1 MQLQNRVVVG
11 SRCSCGLL
19 SVLGQVQRD
28 VCSEFLL
35 GRRRSARRRRW
46 PRVVLG
52 STPRSCRQTMV
63 RRRMVRMMMML
74 VLVLLLEMVVV
85 VVGGRCQGCRT
96 VVQCHRTRRRGR
108 TASVVVVVVAIVTAA
123 VGGGGV
129 GGSAA
134 TTTAVVRS
142 VTVVTGSS

>member
-11 SRCSCGLL
+11 SPMFACGLL

-35 GRRRSARRRRW
+35 GRRRSARRRW

-63 RRRMVRMMMML
+63 WRRMVRMMMML
-74 VLVLLLEMVVV
+74 VLLLLEMVVV

-96 VVQCHRTRRRGR
+96 VVQCHRTRRWGR
-108 TASVVVVVVAIVTAA
+108 TASVVVVVAIVTAA
-123 VGGGGV
+123 AMGGGGV
-129 GGSAA
+129 GGGA
-134 TTTAVVRS
+134 TATAVVGS